1 VAGLVAGVGKF
12 YQRAMTIFIR
22 SVQVGQAAP
31 LGPNGIPSGF
41 IKRSIDHRVGL
52 DALGLLGDEQADLTV
67 HGGPEKAVYGYASRH
82 YAAWQSEHP
91 EHADLLVPG
100 AFGENLTIDG
110 LDEEQIR
117 VGDVHGIGSALLQV
131 CQPRQPCFKL
141 ALRFSD
147 NRLPKAMVKSG
158 RAGWYYRV
166 LQTGTL
172 AAGDEVRLVERPQP
186 DFPFARLVSIIN
198 HGDATAEE
206 NASLAAMS
214 EVAAWIRTRAQD
226 RIDRTA

>member
-1 VAGLVAGVGKF
+1 
-12 YQRAMTIFIR
+12 MTISLR

-31 LGPNGIPSGF
+31 LGPNGVPSGF
-41 IKRSIDHRVGL
+41 IKLPIDHRVGL

-67 HGGPEKAVYGYASRH
+67 HGGPEKAVYGYASEH
-82 YAAWQSEHP
+82 YAAWRSEYP
-91 EHADLLVPG
+91 EYADLLLPG

-110 LDEEQIR
+110 LNEEKIR

-141 ALRFSD
+141 ALRFND

-166 LQTGTL
+166 LQTGEL

-186 DFPFARLVSIIN
+186 GFPFSRLVSIIN

-226 RIDRTA
+226 RIGRTA

>member
-1 VAGLVAGVGKF
+1 
-12 YQRAMTIFIR
+12 MTIWTR
-22 SVQVGQAAP
+22 SVQIGQAAP
-31 LGPNGIPSGF
+31 LGANGVPSGF
-41 IKRSIDHRVGL
+41 IKLPTNDPVEVHV
-52 DALGLLGDEQADLTV
+52 LGLVGDEQADRTV
-67 HGGPEKAVYGYASRH
+67 HGGPEKAVYGYAGGH
-82 YAAWQSEHP
+82 YPAWQAEHQ

-147 NRLPKAMVKSG
+147 SRLPKAMVKSG
-158 RAGWYYRV
+158 RAGWYYRI

-172 AAGDEVRLVERPQP
+172 TAGDEVRLVERPQP
-186 DFPFARLVSIIN
+186 HFSFSRLVSIVN

-206 NASLAAMS
+206 TALLAAMS
-214 EVAAWIRTRAQD
+214 EVAAWIRTRAQNSIG
-226 RIDRTA
+226 RAT

>member
-1 VAGLVAGVGKF
+1 
-12 YQRAMTIFIR
+12 MTISLR
-22 SVQVGQAAP
+22 SVQVGKAAP
-31 LGPNGIPSGF
+31 LGPNGVPSGF
-41 IKRSIDHRVGL
+41 IKLPIDHRVGL
-52 DALGLLGDEQADLTV
+52 DALGLSGDEQADLTV
-67 HGGPEKAVYGYASRH
+67 HGGPEKAVYGYASEH
-82 YAAWQSEHP
+82 YAAWRSEYP
-91 EHADLLVPG
+91 EHTDLLIPG

-110 LDEEQIR
+110 LHEEQIR

-166 LQTGTL
+166 LQTGKL

-186 DFPFARLVSIIN
+186 DFPFSRLVSIIN

-206 NASLAAMS
+206 NESLAAMS

-226 RIDRTA
+226 RIGRTA

>member
-1 VAGLVAGVGKF
+1 
-12 YQRAMTIFIR
+12 MTISLC
-22 SVQVGQAAP
+22 SVQVGQVAP
-31 LGPNGIPSGF
+31 LGPNDVPSGF
-41 IKRSIDHRVGL
+41 IKLPIDHRVGL
-52 DALGLLGDEQADLTV
+52 DDLGLLGDAQADLTV
-67 HGGPEKAVYGYASRH
+67 HGGPEKAVYGYASEH
-82 YAAWQSEHP
+82 YAAWRSEYP

-110 LDEEQIR
+110 LHEAQIR

-141 ALRFSD
+141 ALRFND
-147 NRLPKAMVKSG
+147 KRLPKAMVKSG

-166 LQTGTL
+166 LQTGKL

-186 DFPFARLVSIIN
+186 DFPFSRLVSIIN

-206 NASLAAMS
+206 NEALAAMS
-214 EVAAWIRTRAQD
+214 EVATWIRTRAQD
-226 RIDRTA
+226 RISKTS